1 MLRSVFHGSPGW
13 NWISSHA
20 RTTNGRAAYL
30 AVKSHYL
37 GKAFQSRIRAAADKI
52 LDNTFFDG
60 KARTFTF
67 ERYCERLNHA
77 FTDLEQ
83 SGETV
88 ESSFGG
94 SLIRPLKLRK
104 IKCLQHQ
111 TYVQL
116 LKLPSITLPNLLTE
130 SPQLILTDLK
140 I

>member
-1 MLRSVFHGSPGW
+1 MELDLFSCSHYKRTRRIFCGEVSLPRRSVSVEDPRGSG
-13 NWISSHA
+13 
-20 RTTNGRAAYL
+20 
-30 AVKSHYL
+30 
-37 GKAFQSRIRAAADKI
+37 QS
-52 LDNTFFDG
+52 LDDTFFDG

-67 ERYCERLNHA
+67 EKYCERLNHA

-88 ESSFGG
+88 DVE
-94 SLIRPLKLRK
+94 RK
-104 IKCLQHQ
+104 IRIFLRGITDPTLEAAKNQVLA

-130 SPQLILTDLK
+130 SPQSILTDLE